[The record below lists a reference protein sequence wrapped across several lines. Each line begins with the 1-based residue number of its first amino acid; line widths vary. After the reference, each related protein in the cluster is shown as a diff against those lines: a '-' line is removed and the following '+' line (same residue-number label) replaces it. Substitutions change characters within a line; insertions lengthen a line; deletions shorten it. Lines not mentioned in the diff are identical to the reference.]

1 MRLKLSLG
9 VVVFTLPLLAA
20 GPSSTV
26 PTFNKDVAPILYQNC
41 STCHHPGEVAPF
53 SLLSYSDAKRYAPVI
68 ADATSKHVMPPWK
81 AEAGFGD
88 FQNVRMLSDAQIATL
103 TAWAKNGAPEG
114 DAKDKVAPPQFNESW
129 ALGEP
134 DQVIKMPSAFNVPA
148 DGNDIYRCFVIP
160 MSLTSD
166 MAISA
171 VDIHPGNRRVVHH
184 TIIYTDASPTH
195 EARALAAKESD
206 GAYTCYGGPGLPQ
219 AGMMAGWAPGV
230 TAKRLPEG
238 IARVVP
244 KGADLIVQ
252 IHYHPDGK
260 PETDKTEIG
269 VYLQK
274 GAVSKQLFSIPVLQ
288 RALYIPAGDS
298 HFRVATSFT
307 TPIDL
312 EVTSVAP
319 HMHLLGREM
328 KVTATLPS
336 GEVRPMVW
344 IKDWDFNWQGSYIF
358 KEPMQL
364 PKGTRFDVEAFYDNS
379 TGNPRNPA
387 NPPKTVSW
395 GEATT
400 DEMCIA
406 FIGYMTP
413 RPSDRMT
420 LMMSLAK
427 QLDLMKYPDLTG
439 QRARVNPKQ

>member
-1 MRLKLSLG
+1 
-9 VVVFTLPLLAA
+9 
-20 GPSSTV
+20 
-26 PTFNKDVAPILYQNC
+26 
-41 STCHHPGEVAPF
+41 
-53 SLLSYSDAKRYAPVI
+53 
-68 ADATSKHVMPPWK
+68 
-81 AEAGFGD
+81 
-88 FQNVRMLSDAQIATL
+88 
-103 TAWAKNGAPEG
+103 
-114 DAKDKVAPPQFNESW
+114 
-129 ALGEP
+129 
-134 DQVIKMPSAFNVPA
+134 
-148 DGNDIYRCFVIP
+148 
-160 MSLTSD
+160 
-166 MAISA
+166 
-171 VDIHPGNRRVVHH
+171 
-184 TIIYTDASPTH
+184 
-195 EARALAAKESD
+195 
-206 GAYTCYGGPGLPQ
+206 
-219 AGMMAGWAPGV
+219 MMAGWAPGV

-260 PETDKTEIG
+260 PEIDKTEIG

-274 GAVSKQLFSIPVLQ
+274 GPVSKQLFSIPVLQ
-288 RALYIPAGDS
+288 RALYIPAGDNRY
-298 HFRVATSFT
+298 RVATSFT

-344 IKDWDFNWQGSYIF
+344 IKDWDFNWQGAYIF
-358 KEPMQL
+358 KEPMEL

-379 TGNPRNPA
+379 KDNPRNPT

-413 RPSDRMT
+413 HASDRMK
-420 LMMSLAK
+420 LMMSLAQ

-439 QRARVNPKQ
+439 QKAPSNPK